1 MNLKVEEKDGVK
13 IITIPGEVLD
23 ASNVTEFKAAMKEH
37 LTEKTNLLL
46 DMSEQQF
53 IDSSGCGALLSCLRE
68 ITSGGGNLK
77 LCGVQKSVRVIFE
90 LVRMHRIIDIFNT
103 CEEALESYKS

>member
-1 MNLKVEEKDGVK
+1 MNVIVSENDGVK
-13 IITIPGEVLD
+13 IITVPGEVLD
-23 ASNVTEFKAAMKEH
+23 ASNVAEFKTAMKEH
-37 LTEKTNLLL
+37 LAENANVLL

-53 IDSSGCGALLSCLRE
+53 IDSSGCGALLSCLRGL
-68 ITSGGGNLK
+68 TSVGGSLK

-103 CEEALESYKS
+103 RAEALESYKS

>member
-1 MNLKVEEKDGVK
+1 MNLNVEEKNGVK
-13 IITIPGEVLD
+13 IIAVPGDVLD
-23 ASNVTEFKAAMKEH
+23 ASTVAEFKAAMKEH

-46 DMSEQQF
+46 DMNEQQF

-68 ITSGGGNLK
+68 ITSVGGNLK

-90 LVRMHRIIDIFNT
+90 LVRMHRIIDIYNT
-103 CEEALESYKS
+103 REEALESYK

>member
-1 MNLKVEEKDGVK
+1 MNLNVDVKDDVK
-13 IITIPGEVLD
+13 IIAVPGDVLD
-23 ASNVTEFKAAMKEH
+23 ASTVAEFKAAMKEH

-68 ITSGGGNLK
+68 ITAGGGNLK

-90 LVRMHRIIDIFNT
+90 LVRMHRIIDIYNT
-103 CEEALESYKS
+103 REEALESYK

>member
-1 MNLKVEEKDGVK
+1 MNINVEEKDGVK
-13 IITIPGEVLD
+13 IISVPGEVLD
-23 ASNVTEFKAAMKEH
+23 ASNVADFKTAMKEH
-37 LTEKTNLLL
+37 LTEKTNMLL

-68 ITSGGGNLK
+68 LTSGGGNLK
-77 LCGVQKSVRVIFE
+77 ICGVQKSVRVIFE

-103 CEEALESYKS
+103 RDEALESYKS